1 VYLDYPGLGTL
12 PIPGLPIKL
21 SATPGSI
28 DSPAPRL
35 GEHNE
40 EIYGKLLGFDH
51 EKLDR
56 LKKEGII

>member
-1 VYLDYPGLGTL
+1 
-12 PIPGLPIKL
+12 LPIKL